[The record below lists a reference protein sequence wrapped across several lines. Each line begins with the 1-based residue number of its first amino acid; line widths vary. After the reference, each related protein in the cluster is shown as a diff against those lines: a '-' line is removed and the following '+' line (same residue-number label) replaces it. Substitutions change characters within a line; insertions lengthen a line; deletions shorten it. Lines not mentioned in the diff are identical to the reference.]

1 MNKVKNDVRIIRRFI
16 MGQKE
21 PFCLVD
27 IYHRAEREGITDRG
41 LVLNVLDELYEEGLI
56 YYDRINP
63 LPISLK
69 KSQWGFYVAS

>member
-1 MNKVKNDVRIIRRFI
+1 MNKDKNDVRIIRRFI
-16 MGQKE
+16 LGQKE

-27 IYHRAEREGITDRG
+27 IYRRAEREGITDRG